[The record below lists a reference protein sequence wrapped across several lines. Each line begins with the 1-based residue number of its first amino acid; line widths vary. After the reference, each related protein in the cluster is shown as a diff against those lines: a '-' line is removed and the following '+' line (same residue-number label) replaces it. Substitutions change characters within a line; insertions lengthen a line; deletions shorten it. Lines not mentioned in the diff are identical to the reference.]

1 MKRLISTLL
10 ACFFFLALLAQ
21 EVKTFELRNNTGMNA
36 VVSNYGARVMK
47 LEVRNW
53 NGRLEPVIKG
63 YAHISNY
70 KDDITLGATLIN
82 NAENAPLVSADK
94 VWEVV
99 SVESQTATFCC
110 ITDIINGEHKGK
122 LRVSVTYTLSDQNA
136 LDIDYNVSST
146 ISTHCQVT
154 NGIVFNLS
162 GDTNRSILKQYL
174 WIDSY
179 KTNALNANQKLAH
192 KQKKMRY
199 TSLDFNQPRELGE
212 RINNFQNGYNH
223 TFQLRHPSKTQNPA
237 AILFD
242 EQSGRVMTVHICQPS
257 LHINSY
263 WKLSTGISFQP
274 IRAGYD
280 GNKKEINTAISPE
293 KEFHS
298 TTVFA
303 FSTDPPLIMRREHIV
318 K

>member
-1 MKRLISTLL
+1 M
-10 ACFFFLALLAQ
+10 
-21 EVKTFELRNNTGMNA
+21 
-36 VVSNYGARVMK
+36 
-47 LEVRNW
+47 
-53 NGRLEPVIKG
+53 
-63 YAHISNY
+63 
-70 KDDITLGATLIN
+70 
-82 NAENAPLVSADK
+82 
-94 VWEVV
+94 
-99 SVESQTATFCC
+99 
-110 ITDIINGEHKGK
+110 
-122 LRVSVTYTLSDQNA
+122 
-136 LDIDYNVSST
+136 
-146 ISTHCQVT
+146 
-154 NGIVFNLS
+154 S

-242 EQSGRVMTVHICQPS
+242 EQSGRVMTVHICEPS

-263 WKLSTGISFQP
+263 GKLSTGISFQP
-274 IRAGYD
+274 ICAGYD

-293 KEFHS
+293 KEFNS